1 MILFNL
7 TKKEFLMNNYL
18 VLKNNIPTSYMLFAP
33 NAEVGL
39 RHFRRTHKF
48 LFANKNLVTL
58 HNMKNPLPNSALKD
72 TSS

>member
-7 TKKEFLMNNYL
+7 TQKEFLMNNYL
-18 VLKNNIPTSYMLFAP
+18 VLINNTPSSFMLSAQ
-33 NAEVGL
+33 NAEVAL

-48 LFANKNLVTL
+48 LFANRNVVTL
-58 HNMKNPLPNSALKD
+58 HNMLHPFPNSALKD